1 MMSRR
6 FTEPK
11 LVLATHN
18 KGKVA
23 EISDMLKPFGVEVIA
38 AGDLQLPEP
47 EETET
52 TFIGNATLKAKA
64 AAMASGLP
72 CLADDSGLC
81 VTALNGDPGVYS
93 ANWAGLGKD
102 FSVAMERVEAGLQG
116 KADRSAY
123 FISVLVLAWPD
134 GECVST
140 EGRVDGELVWPPRG
154 SNGFGYDP
162 MFIPEGESRTF
173 GEMDMSEKKKYSH
186 RARAFAALIAD
197 VFAKG

>member
-1 MMSRR
+1 MTRT

-47 EETET
+47 DETET
-52 TFIGNATLKAKA
+52 TFIGNATLKATA

-93 ANWAGLGKD
+93 ANWAGPGKD